1 MCFANCHVYKFYYF
15 SLIKY
20 LSITKSLGTMKNIT
34 KITIPGVV
42 VILLFFIAFSF
53 AAIRNSSASEEPSEN
68 KETSKNG
75 KYSKFF
81 DEKTVWCDALVITC
95 NDFRFTTAT
104 QEFVNNRLGLKGN
117 YDYLSIPGSVRNLLN
132 SNTRDI
138 VLKNFG
144 ISVRLHLVKRLIII
158 GHQDCS
164 IGYGGSTNF
173 SEPADEYNT
182 ICADLKKAR
191 RLLRFRFPHLKVY
204 LYYGTVFCKDHQRI
218 YNYKQIL

>member
-1 MCFANCHVYKFYYF
+1 
-15 SLIKY
+15 
-20 LSITKSLGTMKNIT
+20 MKNIT
-34 KITIPGVV
+34 KIIKILDVAV
-42 VILLFFIAFSF
+42 ALLFFITVSF
-53 AAIRNSSASEEPSEN
+53 AAAPASLASEEPAEN
-68 KETSKNG
+68 EETSKNG

-81 DEKTVWCDALVITC
+81 DEKTRWCEALIITC

-104 QEFVNNRLGLKGN
+104 QEFVNERLGLKGN
-117 YDYLSIPGSVRNLLN
+117 YDYLSIPGSIRNLLDY
-132 SNTRDI
+132 NTRDI

-144 ISVRLHLVKRLIII
+144 ISMRLHHVKRLIII

-191 RLLRFRFPHLKVY
+191 RLLRIRFPHLKVY

-218 YNYKQIL
+218 YNFKQIL